1 MTFGEAL
8 EFITNRFEHSEE
20 RIENS
25 KRSHI
30 APTTEARC
38 SCSSAYCPSGRATS
52 SFDDLPRPFLAGRA
66 KSPRSVTPSVQ
77 PRSAAAAVQLEGPAG
92 CGDHLRPHDN
102 DQLVLQLPP
111 FRCTRSSTAP
121 ERTGPTSSSSS
132 LLRASDSASGHVAS
146 LARHHRCVTGAT
158 PAVTVGAGWLAALCL
173 P

>member
-1 MTFGEAL
+1 MDHS
-8 EFITNRFEHSEE
+8 RFRRADSKAGAAVQDRRSCVHSEAG
-20 RIENS
+20 S
-25 KRSHI
+25 L
-30 APTTEARC
+30 ALLT
-38 SCSSAYCPSGRATS
+38 SAYCPSGRATS
-52 SFDDLPRPFLAGRA
+52 SFDELPRPFLAGRRA

-146 LARHHRCVTGAT
+146 LARHHRCVAGAT